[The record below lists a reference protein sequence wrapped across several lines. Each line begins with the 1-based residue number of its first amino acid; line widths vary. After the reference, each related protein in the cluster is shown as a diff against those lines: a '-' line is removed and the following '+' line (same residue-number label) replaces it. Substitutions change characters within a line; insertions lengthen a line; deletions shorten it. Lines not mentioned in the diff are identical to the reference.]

1 MRLHPLLLCLALA
14 VLFAAAPASAEDA
27 PPDKAPEHKLTNS
40 KSYVEIDPIY
50 TTVVEDN
57 RPVGM
62 LMVGIG
68 MDIPDDALRTVATRS
83 MPVLRDAYVRSLMG
97 FSATNVRTS
106 AQPDV
111 AALAARLQSVTD
123 RALGHKGARVLLAQI
138 ALRVTK

>member
-1 MRLHPLLLCLALA
+1 MLLRPALFCVALA
-14 VLFAAAPASAEDA
+14 AVMAAAPAWAEDA
-27 PPDKAPEHKLTNS
+27 PPAKSEHKLTNA

-50 TTVVEDN
+50 TTIVSDN
-57 RPVGM
+57 HAVGM

-68 MDIPDDALRTVATRS
+68 VDIPDDKLRAMVNPNF

-97 FSATNVRTS
+97 FSAVNVRPD

-111 AALAARLQSVTD
+111 AALATRLQTVTD
-123 RALGHKGARVLLAQI
+123 RALGHKGARVLLAQV